1 MSAGNMEQGHHGT
14 DAKHGWLW
22 EGGAGRGKIWNGCQA
37 RGTMKRVPSAGKLMQ
52 GNSAS
57 EWWAFSEALEYV
69 VHTLSNEKWFPSKY
83 HGSLWEVGWSGPWR
97 LSILCCG
104 LELLKINNIHEII
117 ELLNRGGS
125 RIFFRRGCTRLLLYF
140 NTNKPHSFFFGRIPV
155 VLENRRSSREGGC
168 APPAPSPRSA
178 PA

>member
-1 MSAGNMEQGHHGT
+1 MRSIKELTLTPHVVNYCCREGKTSRMNVIKVLSLTQLMLWARGIWNRC
-14 DAKHGWLW
+14 HGWLW

-37 RGTMKRVPSAGKLMQ
+37 RGTKKRVPSAGKLMQ

-83 HGSLWEVGWSGPWR
+83 HGSLWEVGWSSPWW

-104 LELLKINNIHEII
+104 LDLLKINNINEII
-117 ELLNRGGS
+117 ELLKIVKGS
-125 RIFFRRGCTRLLLYF
+125 HL
-140 NTNKPHSFFFGRIPV
+140 K
-155 VLENRRSSREGGC
+155 
-168 APPAPSPRSA
+168 
-178 PA
+178 